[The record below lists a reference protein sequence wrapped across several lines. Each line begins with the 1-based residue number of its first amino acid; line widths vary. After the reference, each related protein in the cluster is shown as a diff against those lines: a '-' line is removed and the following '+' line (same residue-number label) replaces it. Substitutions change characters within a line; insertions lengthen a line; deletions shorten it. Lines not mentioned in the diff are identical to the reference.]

1 MSNAASGLAH
11 LKPFL
16 PGLGPLLE
24 DSEVSEIMINGPGN
38 VWIEAKG
45 RLTAH
50 AAPGLDESALLRA
63 AIHIARPLGLDPA
76 TTPIIDARLDD
87 GSRVAICVPPA
98 SPHVAITIR
107 RFGKRTFSPA
117 DLVEQKALPENVL
130 EAAER
135 MLMTR
140 RNILVSGGTGSGKTT
155 LLNALIEL
163 LPVDERIVAIED
175 TLELRIGHSNCVRF
189 EARGVTG
196 GSGDDPRSGAPCL
209 AASTGSYRGGR
220 GSRRGGGGPAASPQH
235 WTRRVTHD
243 RTRQQCRE
251 RPIENRQLRHARRRG
266 VAVGGDLPR
275 RGGWYRYGDSHDA
288 ARGEA
293 LCRGSRIR
301 QRLRSEGEPMG
312 NRTAGMNIA
321 SKLKTKR
328 TARIGIALLVFG
340 MLALITQAQFEPI
353 DATVVRVIDGDTI
366 RVRVQ
371 GKEYTVRLIGV
382 DTPEMVHSTKTV
394 QHFGAEANAY
404 TKAALEAKTVTLE
417 ADPTGDT
424 RDRYG
429 RLLRYVHLDD
439 QNFNARLIREGYGHA
454 IRRFRYSLKA
464 QFIRLEDSARK
475 AGRGLW
481 SPR

>member
-16 PGLGPLLE
+16 PGLEPLLE
-24 DSEVSEIMINGPGN
+24 DAEVSEIMINGPGN
-38 VWIEAKG
+38 VWIEARG

-107 RFGKRTFSPA
+107 RFGKRTFSAA

-130 EAAER
+130 EAAEQ

-163 LPVDERIVAIED
+163 LPGDERIVAIED
-175 TLELRIGHSNCVRF
+175 TLELRIDHSNCVRF
-189 EARGVTG
+189 EAQGVAGRRGH
-196 GSGDDPRSGAPCL
+196 DPRSSAPCL

-220 GSRRGGGGPAASPQH
+220 GSRRRSSGPTASPQH

-251 RPIENRQLRHARRRG
+251 RPIPDRQLRHAGRRG
-266 VAVGGDLPR
+266 VAVGSHLPR
-275 RGGWYRYGDSHDA
+275 RGGRDCDGHSHDA
-288 ARGEA
+288 PRGAALRGRSRFRTRATKLGENRWVIQPVWPPPEDLEEPGEA
-293 LCRGSRIR
+293 SR
-301 QRLRSEGEPMG
+301 
-312 NRTAGMNIA
+312 
-321 SKLKTKR
+321 
-328 TARIGIALLVFG
+328 
-340 MLALITQAQFEPI
+340 
-353 DATVVRVIDGDTI
+353 
-366 RVRVQ
+366 
-371 GKEYTVRLIGV
+371 
-382 DTPEMVHSTKTV
+382 
-394 QHFGAEANAY
+394 
-404 TKAALEAKTVTLE
+404 
-417 ADPTGDT
+417 
-424 RDRYG
+424 
-429 RLLRYVHLDD
+429 
-439 QNFNARLIREGYGHA
+439 
-454 IRRFRYSLKA
+454 
-464 QFIRLEDSARK
+464 
-475 AGRGLW
+475 AGRN
-481 SPR
+481 S